1 MGLGRQSVLMMRK
14 ERRQSKR
21 QSAAAAL
28 SGRGLGGRPSR
39 RYRPKH
45 PKMVTAKTVAVM

>member
-28 SGRGLGGRPSR
+28 SGRGLGGRRNDHSCGADLLACFDAS
-39 RYRPKH
+39 K
-45 PKMVTAKTVAVM
+45 